1 MAEPPATFASLL
13 KRLRTD
19 AGLTQE
25 QLAEV
30 AGLSPRAVSD
40 LERGINLTARKQTA
54 RLLADA
60 LGLAGAVRARF
71 EVAARGRASAA
82 AAGGS
87 ETAAS
92 LPRAAGLASAP
103 GSAPAAGLSLA
114 AGATRTLPR
123 DIASFTGRQLELS
136 QLVGSTASGGL
147 GGPGG
152 PGGVVGIHA
161 IGGMAGI
168 GKTAFAIHAAH
179 QLAPRF
185 PAGQI
190 FLPLHGHTLGHRPV
204 DPSDAL
210 ASLLL
215 TSGVPAA
222 QIPPTLEARMALW
235 RDRLADKQLLLVLD
249 DAASSEQVRP
259 LLPGAGGSLVLVTSR
274 RHLTALEDAR
284 AISLDTLSSDQ
295 AADLLVRLAARP
307 GLSGQDTEVADI
319 ARLCG
324 YLPLAVGM
332 IARQLHHHPA
342 WTAADLAEEL
352 AAARDR
358 LELMTTENLSVAA
371 AFDLSYDDLTDD
383 QRRVFRRLGLHPGTD
398 IDVYTVAALDGTDVR
413 AARHHLE
420 TLYDHYLLTEPAR
433 GRYRLHDLI
442 REHARSLAADDPV
455 AERDAALARLLD
467 YYLHAAG
474 SAARHLARR
483 TSSPPT
489 GMTERTSPP
498 PAPDLS
504 IFHDAA
510 GWMDAER
517 LNLHAAV
524 LHAAAAG
531 LPGHAAA
538 IAAAM
543 HNFLRNT
550 GHWDQAF
557 TLHKAALE
565 AARASG
571 DRLTEADV
579 LIDVGAMQTILDD
592 YPAAIASLSLAGEL
606 YRSLDRP
613 LGVANS
619 LTDLGIAQRLTGDY
633 PAAVASLS
641 RALELHRGL
650 GDELGEAR
658 ALTDLGVVQAGV
670 AEFAAATAS
679 LTRALHLYRSLG
691 NRNGQVNALNYLGGV
706 QRETGNY
713 LASAASH
720 REALELSR
728 GLGNRHGEAN
738 TLTSLGAVQS
748 LRGDHRSAIASMEQA
763 LELYRGL
770 GNVRGEAV
778 ALGYLGTA
786 QQETHDYAAAGLSLS
801 RALELFGGLGDRAA
815 EAEILNIMGELAL
828 ASAEVA
834 EARVRHEKALAIAAD
849 VGSALD
855 EARALEGI
863 GRCQLRDGRTYQAA
877 ELLRRALTIYRQT
890 GSQYASRVESL
901 LRDQELGDG

>member
-1 MAEPPATFASLL
+1 VAEPPATFASLL

-54 RLLADA
+54 RLLADG
-60 LGLAGAVRARF
+60 LGLSGAVRAEF
-71 EVAARGRASAA
+71 EIAARGRAIAA

-92 LPRAAGLASAP
+92 LPPAAGLASAP
-103 GSAPAAGLSLA
+103 GSAPTAGLSLA

-136 QLVGSTASGGL
+136 QLVGTTTP
-147 GGPGG
+147 GGPVG

-295 AADLLVRLAARP
+295 AAGLLVRLAARP
-307 GLSGQDTEVADI
+307 GLSGEDAEVADI

-352 AAARDR
+352 AAAR
-358 LELMTTENLSVAA
+358 
-371 AFDLSYDDLTDD
+371 
-383 QRRVFRRLGLHPGTD
+383 
-398 IDVYTVAALDGTDVR
+398 
-413 AARHHLE
+413 
-420 TLYDHYLLTEPAR
+420 
-433 GRYRLHDLI
+433 
-442 REHARSLAADDPV
+442 
-455 AERDAALARLLD
+455 
-467 YYLHAAG
+467 
-474 SAARHLARR
+474 
-483 TSSPPT
+483 
-489 GMTERTSPP
+489 
-498 PAPDLS
+498 
-504 IFHDAA
+504 
-510 GWMDAER
+510 
-517 LNLHAAV
+517 
-524 LHAAAAG
+524 
-531 LPGHAAA
+531 
-538 IAAAM
+538 
-543 HNFLRNT
+543 
-550 GHWDQAF
+550 
-557 TLHKAALE
+557 
-565 AARASG
+565 
-571 DRLTEADV
+571 
-579 LIDVGAMQTILDD
+579 
-592 YPAAIASLSLAGEL
+592 
-606 YRSLDRP
+606 
-613 LGVANS
+613 

-679 LTRALHLYRSLG
+679 LTRALHLYRSLS

-720 REALELSR
+720 EEALELSR
-728 GLGNRHGEAN
+728 NLGNRHGEAN

-786 QQETHDYAAAGLSLS
+786 QQETHDYTAAGLSLS
-801 RALELFGGLGDRAA
+801 RALELFGGLGDQAA

-863 GRCQLRDGRTYQAA
+863 GRCQLRDGRTDQAA

-901 LRDQELGDG
+901 LRDQELGDE